1 MNGVTFNWKEDQSN
15 KNNIGFI
22 AQNVEKVLPE
32 LVKIDNDGIRS
43 VSYMHMVAVL
53 TEGIKEQQ
61 KIISN
66 QQILI
71 DSLKKDIEQIKNKIN

>member
-1 MNGVTFNWKEDQSN
+1 
-15 KNNIGFI
+15 
-22 AQNVEKVLPE
+22 
-32 LVKIDNDGIRS
+32 
-43 VSYMHMVAVL
+43 MHMVAVL

>member
-1 MNGVTFNWKEDQSN
+1 
-15 KNNIGFI
+15 
-22 AQNVEKVLPE
+22 
-32 LVKIDNDGIRS
+32 
-43 VSYMHMVAVL
+43 MVAVL